1 MTTESE
7 KLRILINQAI
17 EDGVVTTEEYNQIL
31 AQAAADGIEDAEERA
46 LLANLQ
52 EMIADGTV
60 KRTV

>member
-1 MTTESE
+1 MSTESE

-17 EDGVVTTEEYNQIL
+17 EDGIVTMKEYNQIL
-31 AQAAADGIEDAEERA
+31 SQAAADGYEDPEEKA

-60 KRTV
+60 KRTA